1 MTRALYDDRGAVQ
14 GYDFGYEPKNEFQE
28 DLANIDPY
36 DTDHKNSMINLVPKW
51 LKARLLNPTVKS
63 LMSLAEED
71 LEDKVKPNL
80 TLQRLRSA
88 FWYEYE
94 RIQNAHGRHRR
105 HEHNIGVYRM
115 CNGICTTQYFMEKV
129 ARNDYYIAWIIRPPL
144 DYDKALQESL
154 QHGLNR
160 VREILN
166 FPLYDKKFTK
176 DGVPVIDKFT
186 QEQVEIPNQV
196 TANLILKTVA
206 FLDLRVKGAI
216 PQKIQ
221 QYTQQQITR
230 QSVNYNVRP
239 DARPGDVVTV
249 DVNALD
255 NKLLSIEDLDDRIKQ
270 LSSETDAMVNNPQYT
285 RTEHKDLAAKSEQE
299 LDRHAVDNQITD
311 LTEMPIQPI
320 ESSLTACIRTPSI
333 RKPKDKEV

>member
-1 MTRALYDDRGAVQ
+1 MTRGLYDEKGGLT
-14 GYDFGYEPKNEFQE
+14 GYDFGYEPKQDFQE
-28 DLANIDPY
+28 ELNAIDPY

-71 LEDKVKPNL
+71 LELKVKPNL

-94 RIQNAHGRHRR
+94 RIQSAHGRHRR

-115 CNGICTTQYFMEKV
+115 CNGICTSQYFMEKV

-176 DGVPVIDKFT
+176 DGVPVVDKFT
-186 QEQVEIPNQV
+186 GEQVESPNHA
-196 TANLILKTVA
+196 TANLLLKTVA

-230 QSVNYNVRP
+230 QSVNYNVKP
-239 DARPGDVVTV
+239 HNKPGEVVTV

-255 NKLLSIEDLDDRIKQ
+255 NKLLTIEDLDDRIRQ
-270 LSSETDAMVNNPQYT
+270 LSSETDTMVNNPQYT
-285 RTEHKDLAAKSEQE
+285 RNEHKDIVAKTEVE
-299 LDRHAVDNQITD
+299 LDKHAVDNQITD
-311 LTEMPIQPI
+311 LTDMPIQPI
-320 ESSLTACIRTPSI
+320 ETSLKACLR
-333 RKPKDKEV
+333 PKKEDIEDVQI